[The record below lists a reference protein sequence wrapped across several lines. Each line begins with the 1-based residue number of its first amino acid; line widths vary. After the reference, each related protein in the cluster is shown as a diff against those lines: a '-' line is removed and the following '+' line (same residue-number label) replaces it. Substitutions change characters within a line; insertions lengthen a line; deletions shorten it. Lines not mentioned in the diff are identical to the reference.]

1 MDKETIIRTTA
12 AEAAK
17 ATPPVAVLA
26 NAAAN
31 GWAMTHAATALTIA
45 YVLLQSA
52 YLVWK
57 WRAER
62 QDRLHRLAREG
73 IEEGAACK

>member
-1 MDKETIIRTTA
+1 MDKETAVRTLAVET
-12 AEAAK
+12 AK
-17 ATPPVAVLA
+17 AAPPVAVVA
-26 NAAAN
+26 DAVAR
-31 GWAMTHAATALTIA
+31 GWTMTHTATALTIA

-62 QDRLHRLAREG
+62 QDRLARLAREKM
-73 IEEGAACK
+73 EDAACK